1 MQLFILRH
9 GEAEPYAS
17 SDFARNLTPAGK
29 SQLTAVA
36 NRHLQQL
43 GGISQVWVSPYVRT
57 QQTLQHIRPLLP
69 ANVTIATTEDL
80 TPDSPVQLLIPL
92 LEKSLGD
99 QVLLI
104 SHQPLVGEAV
114 SRLCG
119 LAPGHYRLG
128 TSALTH
134 IDLPLIG
141 FGQGQVCFCDQP

>member
-9 GEAEPYAS
+9 AEAEPHAS
-17 SDFARNLTPAGK
+17 SDFARNLTPTGRA
-29 SQLTAVA
+29 QLTQVA
-36 NRHLQQL
+36 NRHLQEL
-43 GGISQVWVSPYVRT
+43 GSISQVWVSPYVRT
-57 QQTLQHIRPLLP
+57 QQTLEHIRALMP
-69 ANVTIATTEDL
+69 AGVAIQTTEDL

-92 LEKSLGD
+92 LEKSKGD
-99 QVLLI
+99 KVLLI

-119 LAPGHYRLG
+119 LAPGYYRLG

-134 IDLPLIG
+134 IDLPLLE

>member
-9 GEAEPYAS
+9 GEAEPQAA
-17 SDFARNLTPAGK
+17 SDFARNLTPLGK

-36 NRHLQQL
+36 NRHLPEL
-43 GGISQVWVSPYVRT
+43 GSISQVWVSPYVRT
-57 QQTLQHIRPLLP
+57 QQTLAHIRPLLP
-69 ANVTIATTEDL
+69 SDVAIETTEDL

-92 LEKSLGD
+92 LAKSKGT
-99 QVLLI
+99 QVLLV

-119 LAPGHYRLG
+119 LAPGYYRLG

-141 FGQGQVCFCDQP
+141 FSQGQVRFCDQP